1 MPARGLHE
9 RGRVIA
15 AGDIP
20 AVLKNHDVIEAYLG
34 ERRPRAERR
43 HERRCWTLNATSRP
57 ATRRTSTSCATST
70 LRVEAGRIT
79 GLIGLNGAGK
89 STIIKTICGFLP
101 PKSGTIVYAAQDISG
116 VAPHRLIDL
125 GICCIPQESSLFPY
139 LSVQDNLL
147 LPLLGRPQAV
157 RRGHARPAAGGVRA
171 VSGPAGEALAPAG
184 SLSGGQQKQVEFAK
198 AWLQQPKLCLID
210 EPSIGLSPRISEEVF
225 VWIEKFAQARMGILL
240 IDHNVRRVVRMSD
253 RICVLSLGKIT
264 ADGTPADFE
273 GDLHQQVQQ
282 WLGLNF

>member
-1 MPARGLHE
+1 MADAQAPALLELRD
-9 RGRVIA
+9 VT
-15 AGDIP
+15 AGYAQDID
-20 AVLKNHDVIEAYLG
+20 VLRDI
-34 ERRPRAERR
+34 
-43 HERRCWTLNATSRP
+43 S
-57 ATRRTSTSCATST
+57 

-101 PKSGTIVYAAQDISG
+101 PKSGTISYAGKDISG
-116 VAPHRLIDL
+116 IEPHRLIDL

-147 LPLLGRPQAV
+147 LPLLGRPKQFAKEM
-157 RRGHARPAAGGVRA
+157 RPRLQEVFDLFPVLNLKR
-171 VSGPAGEALAPAG
+171 LQPAG

-210 EPSIGLSPRISEEVF
+210 EPSIGLSPKVSEEVF
-225 VWIEKFAQARMGILL
+225 VWIEKFAKAQMGILL

-264 ADGTPADFE
+264 ADGTPADFQ

>member
-1 MPARGLHE
+1 MADAQAQALLE
-9 RGRVIA
+9 LCDVT
-15 AGDIP
+15 AGYAQDID
-20 AVLKNHDVIEAYLG
+20 VLRDI
-34 ERRPRAERR
+34 
-43 HERRCWTLNATSRP
+43 S
-57 ATRRTSTSCATST
+57 
-70 LRVEAGRIT
+70 LRVETGRIT

-101 PKSGTIVYAAQDISG
+101 PKSGTISYAGKDISG
-116 VAPHRLIDL
+116 IEPHRLIDL

-147 LPLLGRPQAV
+147 LPLLGRPKQFAKEMRTRLQEV
-157 RRGHARPAAGGVRA
+157 FDLFPVLNQKR
-171 VSGPAGEALAPAG
+171 LLPAG

-210 EPSIGLSPRISEEVF
+210 EPSIGLSPKVSEEVF
-225 VWIEKFAQARMGILL
+225 VWIEKFAKAQMGILL

-264 ADGTPADFE
+264 ADGTPADFQ

>member
-1 MPARGLHE
+1 MADAQTQALLELRD
-9 RGRVIA
+9 VT
-15 AGDIP
+15 AGYAQDID
-20 AVLKNHDVIEAYLG
+20 VLRDI
-34 ERRPRAERR
+34 
-43 HERRCWTLNATSRP
+43 S
-57 ATRRTSTSCATST
+57 

-101 PKSGTIVYAAQDISG
+101 PKSGTISYAGKDISG
-116 VAPHRLIDL
+116 IEPHRLIDL

-147 LPLLGRPQAV
+147 LPLLGRPKQFAKEMRTRLQEV
-157 RRGHARPAAGGVRA
+157 FDLFPVLNLKR
-171 VSGPAGEALAPAG
+171 LQPAG

-210 EPSIGLSPRISEEVF
+210 EPSIGLSPKISEEVF
-225 VWIEKFAQARMGILL
+225 VWIEKFAKAQMGILL

-264 ADGTPADFE
+264 ADGTPADFQ